1 MSQKIE
7 DQIATIERALG
18 ERMIE
23 HALVIVRSWLNELG
37 ENNPYEEAY
46 FSIHKRS
53 KAVFDAW
60 LSSNNENVDE
70 RLNELTGE
78 MYQMVDSVY
87 ADIRLK
93 RGISPEM
100 HGFNEDNTA
109 SILNY
114 FHNCVR
120 LREEDVEWFQ
130 KLLRD
135 ESRAGT
141 ALTAIT
147 AIAQNIRENFSLDG
161 FLMLIEGMNVENET
175 VADQCAAQVITLL
188 IHYDVRIDFFPQIQ
202 EAFLQAAS
210 EMNDDGE
217 QLFDLLCRLIESFD
231 MKNFKEAIRS
241 GELTTSALPK
251 ELQKLIQ
258 QAGLGDSLDTL
269 LQWMPKTETE
279 YIAGLI
285 EMLPQTWVYTALV
298 EGIAEREKSLAQICL
313 SCGFR
318 DVLWDFPDVGEKV
331 YRKALRKGA
340 KQPIDYI
347 NYAHCLLLN
356 GDRVMAYEYYR
367 QARKLCSSPK
377 TFFNLFR
384 PDRRPLIDHGV
395 PIEQVYMIEDQ
406 LLNN

>member
-1 MSQKIE
+1 MSQTIE

-37 ENNPYEEAY
+37 ENNPYEEA
-46 FSIHKRS
+46 FLSIRKRS
-53 KAVFDAW
+53 KAVFEAW

-87 ADIRLK
+87 ADIRVK
-93 RGISPEM
+93 RGLSPEM
-100 HGFNEDNTA
+100 HGFNEGNTL
-109 SILNY
+109 SIANY
-114 FHNCVR
+114 FQNSAR
-120 LREEDVEWFQ
+120 LRPEDLEWFHTV
-130 KLLRD
+130 LHDDR
-135 ESRAGT
+135 RAGT
-141 ALTAIT
+141 ALAAIS
-147 AIAQNIRENFSLDG
+147 AIAQNIRQNFSMDG
-161 FLMLIEGMNVENET
+161 LLALIDGMNTENET
-175 VADQCAAQVITLL
+175 IAEQCAAQVITLL
-188 IHYDVRIDFFPQIQ
+188 VHYDVRIDFFPQIQ
-202 EAFLQAAS
+202 DAFLQAMA

-217 QLFDLLCRLIESFD
+217 QLFDLLCRMVESSD
-231 MKNFKEAIRS
+231 MQNFKDAIKA
-241 GELTTSALPK
+241 GELTASVLPK
-251 ELQKLIQ
+251 ELQKLIE
-258 QAGLGDSLDTL
+258 QAGMGDKLDSL
-269 LQWMPKTETE
+269 LQWMPKSESE

-285 EMLPQTWVYTALV
+285 EILPQTWVYSILV
-298 EGIAEREKSLAQICL
+298 EGIAEREKGLAQVCL
-313 SCGFR
+313 TAGFR
-318 DVLWDFPDVGEKV
+318 DALWDYPDVAENV
-331 YRKALRKGA
+331 YRKVLRKGS
-340 KQPIDYI
+340 KQPVDYI
-347 NYAHCLLLN
+347 NYAHALMLN